1 MFVHLHVHSHYS
13 LLDGLA
19 KIDELINEAKKY
31 KMNALALTDH
41 GVMYGVI
48 EFFQKAK
55 VAGIKPIIGVE
66 VYLAPN
72 GRHNKRPKI
81 DDKPYHLVLLAK
93 NEQGYKNLIKLTTI
107 AHLEGFYYKPRVDRE
122 ILKQYSDGLVALS
135 ACLQGEIPRL
145 IINNQ
150 SDKLEEALKEY
161 QEIFGPENFYLEVQ
175 HHPGEPGQTIVNEK
189 IFELNQKFN
198 IPVVATNDV
207 HYVKKEDAEAQDILL
222 CLQTKQKKSD
232 TDRLCMISDDYSFR
246 SPEMMAE
253 SFKNHPEAIANTQ
266 KVAEICNLEI
276 ELGKIKLPSFPLP
289 EGKSADDY
297 LKELC
302 LQQLS
307 QRYPTNEK
315 RVLKQLEYELSVI
328 QKTGFASYFLIV
340 QDFVNW
346 AKRRGIVVGPG
357 RGSAAGSIVSY
368 ILNITNVDP
377 LKYGLVFERFLN
389 PERISMPDIDLDFA
403 DIRRDEVI
411 RYVEDKYGRDH
422 VAQIITFGTMAARAA
437 VRDVGRVLGYSYN
450 FCDKLAKMIP
460 MNMDLSQALNNVQ
473 ELRITYENNKDA
485 QKIIDMAKRL
495 EGVARHA
502 SKHACGIV
510 ITPEPLNQYLP
521 VQYDVSGEEKTI
533 ITQYEMHA
541 IEDMGLLKMDF
552 LGLKNLTLIETA
564 LNIIKRIHKKEID
577 IDNLPS
583 EDFKTFQL
591 FREAAT
597 IGVFQLES
605 DGMRRYL
612 KQLKPTNLEDIIA
625 MIALYRP
632 GPMELIPDYIAGK
645 QNSKQPIYLHLKL
658 KPILEKTYGVAVYQ
672 EQLLEIVRD
681 LAGFS
686 LAEADVLRKAVGKKI
701 PKLLKEQ
708 KEKFIS
714 GCLKNRI
721 NRQIAERIWQFI
733 EPFAGYGFNKSHAT
747 CYAIIAY
754 QTAYLK
760 ANYPTEFMA
769 ALLTADQ
776 GDIDRIA
783 IEVGECRKMGIE
795 VLPPDVNESLESFT
809 VVGEKKIRFGLL
821 AIKNVGEGIVKQ
833 IIDERKENGLY
844 QNLEDFLTRVQ
855 TKDLNKKSLESLIK
869 SGAMDCFG
877 ERARL
882 LANMDTILEFNKKIQ
897 KDQQNGQKT
906 LFGVLPLGPK
916 GSSGLNLK
924 DCPPTN
930 LQQKLLWER
939 ELLGLFIS
947 AHPMKDFKSKI
958 EQWIKPINQLN
969 KNSQYIV
976 IAGVIT
982 NIKKVITSNKETMLF
997 VKIEDDSGGIEGIIF
1012 PSILQFKPNFWQ
1024 ENKIVLVSGRM
1035 TDKDGF
1041 PKIIVG
1047 QVEELIPDRIEEII
1061 NRMRQNNSLL
1071 PYHH

>member
-1 MFVHLHVHSHYS
+1 MSFIHLHVHSHYS

-19 KIDELINEAKKY
+19 KIDELIAEAKKY
-31 KMNALALTDH
+31 KMKALALTDH

-55 VAGIKPIIGVE
+55 AAGIKPIIGVE
-66 VYLAPN
+66 AYLAPN
-72 GRHNKRPKI
+72 SRHSKRPKI

-107 AHLEGFYYKPRVDRE
+107 AHLEGFYYKPRIDKE
-122 ILKQYSDGLVALS
+122 ILKQYSDGLIALT

-145 IINNQ
+145 IINKQ
-150 SDKLEEALKEY
+150 FDRLEEVIKEY
-161 QEIFGPENFYLEVQ
+161 QELFGPENFYLEVQ
-175 HHPGEPGQTIVNEK
+175 HHPGEREQSIVNEK
-189 IFELNQKFN
+189 IFELSQKFN

-222 CLQTKQKKSD
+222 CLQTKKKKSD
-232 TDRLCMISDDYSFR
+232 TDRLCMLNDDYSFR
-246 SPEMMAE
+246 SPEIMTE
-253 SFKNHPEAIANTQ
+253 SFKDYPEVILNTQ
-266 KVAEICNLEI
+266 KIAEACNLEI
-276 ELGKIKLPSFPLP
+276 ELGKIKLPYYPLP
-289 EGKSADDY
+289 EGKSADEY
-297 LKELC
+297 LKDLC
-302 LQQLS
+302 YQRLP
-307 QRYPTNEK
+307 QRYPTKEK
-315 RVLKQLEYELSVI
+315 VVLDRLEYELSVI
-328 QKTGFASYFLIV
+328 QKTGFAPYFLIV

-346 AKRRGIVVGPG
+346 AKNHGIVVGPG

-389 PERISMPDIDLDFA
+389 PERISMPDIDLDFT
-403 DIRRDEVI
+403 DTRRDEVI

-437 VRDVGRVLGYSYN
+437 VRDVGRVLGYPYN

-460 MNMDLSQALNNVQ
+460 MNMDLNQALNNVQ

-485 QKIIDMAKRL
+485 QKIIEMAKRL

-502 SKHACGIV
+502 SKHACGVV

-521 VQYDVSGEEKTI
+521 IQYDVSGEEKII

-541 IEDMGLLKMDF
+541 IEDLGLLKMDF

-564 LNIIKRIHKKEID
+564 LNIIKRIHKIEID
-577 IDNLPS
+577 VNNLPT
-583 EDFKTFQL
+583 EDPKTFQL
-591 FREAAT
+591 FRQAET

-612 KQLKPTNLEDIIA
+612 KQLKPTKLEDIIA

-645 QNSKQPIYLHLKL
+645 QGLKQPIYLHPKL

-708 KEKFIS
+708 KEKFIK
-714 GCLKNRI
+714 GCLKNKI
-721 NRQIAERIWQFI
+721 NQQIAERIWQFI

-769 ALLTADQ
+769 ALLTSDQ

-783 IEVGECRKMGIE
+783 IEVEECQKMGIQ

-809 VVGEKKIRFGLL
+809 VVADKKIRFGLL

-833 IIDERKENGLY
+833 IIEERKENGIY

-877 ERARL
+877 ERAKL
-882 LANMDTILEFNKKIQ
+882 LANVDIMLEFNKKIR

-906 LFGVLPLGPK
+906 LFGILPLGSK
-916 GSSGLNLK
+916 SSVGLKLK
-924 DCPPTN
+924 DCLPVS
-930 LQQKLLWER
+930 LQQKLLWEK
-939 ELLGLFIS
+939 ELLGLFVS

-958 EQWIKPINQLN
+958 EKLVKPISQLN
-969 KNSQYIV
+969 KNSQYVV

-982 NIKKVITSNKETMLF
+982 HIKKIITSNKETMLF
-997 VKIEDDSGGIEGIIF
+997 VKIEDDSGGIEGIVF
-1012 PSILQFKPNFWQ
+1012 PSILQLRPNFWQ
-1024 ENKIVLVSGRM
+1024 ENKIVLVSGRL
-1035 TDKDGF
+1035 TDKDGI

-1047 QVEELIPDRIEEII
+1047 QAEELIPDQIEKII
-1061 NRMRQNNSLL
+1061 NRIQQSNPLT
-1071 PYHH
+1071 YHY